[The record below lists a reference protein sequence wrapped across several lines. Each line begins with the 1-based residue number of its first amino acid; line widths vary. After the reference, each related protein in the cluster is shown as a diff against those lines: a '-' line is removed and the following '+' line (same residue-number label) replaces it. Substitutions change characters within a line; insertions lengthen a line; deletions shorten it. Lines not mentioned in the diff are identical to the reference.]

1 MEFIIFILPS
11 QGGNCV
17 KGFQKYLLK
26 KSAWYLVTLFIAVFL
41 NFLLPRLIPGNPV
54 MAIVANSIG
63 TLMDASAVKRI
74 YDTYMEMF
82 GLDKPIWQ
90 QFFIF
95 VGNACQGNLGIS
107 FYQYPRPVS
116 DIIGSCIHWTLM
128 LQIPAILT
136 GWFVGNSLGALTAY
150 RKGVFD
156 KVFFPLFLYMS
167 AIPAFGFAY
176 VNVYFFANQ
185 WKLFP
190 ANLGYAFDMI
200 PNWRNPAFLL
210 SVLNHYRLPFLTM
223 VLVAIGGQSLGMR
236 EMSIYELN
244 ADYVKYSRLM
254 GIKDRKIVWYVFR
267 NAMLPQINGLALSLG
282 AMIGGNLIAEI
293 VFSYPGLGTT
303 MFSAIRNQDFP
314 LISGC
319 TLVLTITV
327 LAANFIVD
335 IICGLIDP
343 RIRMTQQEEG

>member
-1 MEFIIFILPS
+1 L
-11 QGGNCV
+11 

-26 KSAWYLVTLFIAVFL
+26 KFVWYLVTLLIAIFL

-54 MAIVANSIG
+54 ASIVATATG
-63 TLMDASAVKRI
+63 TLTDAASIKKI
-74 YDTYMEMF
+74 YDTYMAMF
-82 GLDKPIWQ
+82 GLDKPLWQ
-90 QFFIF
+90 QFFIYL
-95 VGNACQGNLGIS
+95 GNVIHGNLGVS

-116 DIIGSCIHWTLM
+116 DIIGSCFYWTLM
-128 LQIPAILT
+128 LQIPAIIT
-136 GWFVGNSLGALTAY
+136 GWFVGNALGAYTAY

-156 KVFFPLFLYMS
+156 KVFFPLFLYLS

-185 WKLFP
+185 LKLFP
-190 ANLGYAFDMI
+190 GSLGYAFNMI
-200 PNWRNPAFLL
+200 PQWTNIGFIL
-210 SVLNHYRLPFLTM
+210 SVLDHYRLPFITM

-254 GIKDRKIVWYVFR
+254 GIKDKRIVWYVFR

-282 AMIGGNLIAEI
+282 TMIGGNLIAEI

-303 MFSAIRNQDFP
+303 MFTAIRNQDFP

-319 TLVLTITV
+319 TLIITV
-327 LAANFIVD
+327 TVLVANFVVD

-343 RIRMTQQEEG
+343 RVRMTQQEES

>member
-1 MEFIIFILPS
+1 
-11 QGGNCV
+11 V
-17 KGFQKYLLK
+17 KGFTAYLLK
-26 KSAWYLVTLFIAVFL
+26 KSVWYIITLLIAVFL
-41 NFLLPRLIPGNPV
+41 NFLLPRLIPGNPI
-54 MAIVANSIG
+54 MTIVVNATG
-63 TLMDASAVKRI
+63 TLTDSAAIRQI
-74 YDTYMEMF
+74 YDTYMKMF

-90 QFFIF
+90 QFFIY
-95 VGNACQGNLGIS
+95 VWNVLHGNLGIS

-116 DIIGSCIHWTLM
+116 EIIGSCIHWTIM

-136 GWFVGNSLGALTAY
+136 GWFIGNTLGALTAY

-185 WKLFP
+185 LKLFP
-190 ANLGYAFDMI
+190 ASLGYAFDMI
-200 PNWRNPAFLL
+200 PKWTNPAFLL
-210 SVLNHYRLPFLTM
+210 SVLDHYRLPFLTII
-223 VLVAIGGQSLGMR
+223 LVAIGGQSLGMR

-254 GIKDRKIVWYVFR
+254 GIKDSKIVWYVFR

-282 AMIGGNLIAEI
+282 AMIAGNLIAEI

-319 TLVLTITV
+319 TLMITITV

-343 RIRMTQQEEG
+343 RIRLTQQEEG

>member
-1 MEFIIFILPS
+1 M
-11 QGGNCV
+11 
-17 KGFQKYLLK
+17 KGLQKYLLK
-26 KSAWYLVTLFIAVFL
+26 KTGWYLLTLVIAVFL

-54 MAIVANSIG
+54 MAIVARATG
-63 TLMDASAVKRI
+63 TLTDSASFKRI

-82 GLDKPIWQ
+82 GLDKPFWQ
-90 QFFIF
+90 QFLIYF
-95 VGNACQGNLGIS
+95 GNVFRGNLGIS
-107 FYQYPRPVS
+107 FYQFPRTVT
-116 DIIGSCIHWTLM
+116 DIIGSSIHWTLM
-128 LQIPAILT
+128 MQIPAIIT
-136 GWFVGNSLGALTAY
+136 GWFIGNALGAFTAY
-150 RKGVFD
+150 RKGIFD
-156 KVFFPLFLYMS
+156 KVFFPFFLYMS

-176 VNVYFFANQ
+176 INVHFLANQ
-185 WKLFP
+185 LKLFP
-190 ANLGYAFDMI
+190 GSLGYAYNMI
-200 PNWRNPAFLL
+200 PNWKNMGFIL
-210 SVLNHYRLPFLTM
+210 SVLDHYRLPFFTM

-254 GIKDRKIVWYVFR
+254 GIKDKKIVWYVFR

-293 VFSYPGLGTT
+293 VFSYPGLGMT

-314 LISGC
+314 MISGC
-319 TLVLTITV
+319 TLILTLTV

-343 RIRMTQQEEG
+343 RIRMIQQEEK